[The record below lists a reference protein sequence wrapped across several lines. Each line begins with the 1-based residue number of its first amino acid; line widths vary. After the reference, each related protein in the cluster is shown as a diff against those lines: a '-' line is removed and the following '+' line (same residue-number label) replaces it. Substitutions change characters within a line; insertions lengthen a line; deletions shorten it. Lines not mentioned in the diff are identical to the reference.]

1 MKYDTEQM
9 TFIGTAGTA
18 EESAA
23 LALHY
28 EIMAA
33 AHMPLA
39 VKGIVLENTLLRV
52 KVQLKEEEAA
62 QAQAAA
68 LAPEPADTMEATE
81 APAEQATEEGA
92 DNG

>member
-1 MKYDTEQM
+1 M
-9 TFIGTAGTA
+9 TDNELIAKLQDDVIA
-18 EESAA
+18 AVNASA
-23 LALHY
+23 
-28 EIMAA
+28 
-33 AHMPLA
+33 MPLA

-68 LAPEPADTMEATE
+68 LAPEPADTMEAAE
-81 APAEQATEEGA
+81 APAEQAAEEGA

>member
-1 MKYDTEQM
+1 MNDNELIAKLQDDV
-9 TFIGTAGTA
+9 IAA
-18 EESAA
+18 VNASA
-23 LALHY
+23 
-28 EIMAA
+28 
-33 AHMPLA
+33 MPLA

-68 LAPEPADTMEATE
+68 LAPEQTDTMEATE
-81 APAEQATEEGA
+81 APAEQAAEEGA

>member
-1 MKYDTEQM
+1 MNDNELIAKLQDDV
-9 TFIGTAGTA
+9 IAA
-18 EESAA
+18 VNASA
-23 LALHY
+23 
-28 EIMAA
+28 
-33 AHMPLA
+33 MPLA

-81 APAEQATEEGA
+81 ALAEQATEEGA